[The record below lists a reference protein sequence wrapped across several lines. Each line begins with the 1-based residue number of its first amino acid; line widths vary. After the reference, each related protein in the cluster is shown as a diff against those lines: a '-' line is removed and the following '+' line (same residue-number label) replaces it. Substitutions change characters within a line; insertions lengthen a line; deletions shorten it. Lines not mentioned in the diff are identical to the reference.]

1 MVNLSRRMSP
11 HLPDLLL
18 RSSPDG
24 IITFG
29 TDLAVTAWN
38 PAMEKLLGI
47 AAAEAVGRRLDGPP
61 LPELLTGNVENLF
74 REALRGNT
82 LTTSTIQLDGGAAYH
97 FFEITSFPLRDEA
110 GGIVGG
116 AAVFRQTGLQP
127 HAQNL
132 SSRTYVQFRNVLES
146 MADAFVALD
155 TGWCYTYVNRKAA
168 AIFSRTQEYLIG
180 KHIWTEF
187 PEGVGQPFYH
197 AYHRAVAERKDI
209 TLEEYYP
216 PYDRWFENRI
226 YPLTDG
232 LAIFFSDVTERK
244 REKLALER
252 LNRELLASQ
261 QLLQAQAAQ
270 ITEYNQRLEQTVAQR
285 TGQLETKHQELAATN
300 EELAAANE
308 ELTALNEELRASN
321 EQLALAKG
329 EVERLSAEAIRA
341 SEQKYAELTESMQEV
356 FVVLDGEQRYTYWN
370 KAAERMAN
378 MPRESAYG
386 KKPTELFPEVRGR
399 RFESLYRR
407 AAETRKAV
415 TLTEAFGADG
425 QARHLELTAYPTAGG
440 GTFGIAR
447 EVTARVRAEQ
457 QYRELAESINDP
469 VVLLDKDLRY
479 LYMNTAAELAGHT
492 PGRLIGDAAPERVE
506 QLQGAVRRV
515 LENNRKEVFTDEVIR
530 GEERHVLEITLYP
543 TKAGNV
549 LMISRDVTEGV
560 RAQERE
566 RELTRELVQQNE
578 QLQQFGYIT
587 SHTIRGP
594 VATMLGL
601 LSLLDRAGTLEGEN
615 AALIEGME
623 QTVHKLDAVIRDLNH
638 ILEYKKNINAIKE
651 TISLSD
657 LAGEVRRLLAAFL
670 EASGATLHLD
680 FDRLPGVFSVRSYL
694 HSIFYNLLSNAIK
707 FRDPAR
713 PLTIGVRSW
722 PEAGYACISFA
733 DNGLGLDLARHGH
746 YLFGLYKRFH
756 GQVEG
761 KGLGL
766 HLVKTQAEAL
776 GGTIRAESREGVGST
791 FTLRLPV

>member
-1 MVNLSRRMSP
+1 MSP
-11 HLPDLLL
+11 PLHEQLL

-29 TDLAVTAWN
+29 TDLTVTAWN

-47 AAAEAVGRRLDGPP
+47 AAAEAVGRKLDGPP
-61 LPELLTGNVENLF
+61 LPELFTGNAEDLF
-74 REALRGNT
+74 REALRGKALN
-82 LTTSTIQLDGGAAYH
+82 TSTIHLDGGAAYH

-110 GGIVGG
+110 GNIVGG
-116 AAVFRQTGLQP
+116 AAIFRQTGLQP
-127 HAQNL
+127 HSQKL

-155 TGWCYTYVNRKAA
+155 TQWCYTYVNRKAA

-197 AYHRAVAERKDI
+197 AYYRSVAERTDI

-226 YPLTDG
+226 YPLADG

-252 LNRELLASQ
+252 LNRELQASQ
-261 QLLQAQAAQ
+261 QLLQTQADQ
-270 ITEYNQRLEQTVAQR
+270 ITGYNQRLEKTVVER
-285 TGQLETKHQELAATN
+285 TSELHAKHQELAT
-300 EELAAANE
+300 ANE
-308 ELTALNEELRASN
+308 ELTALNEELTSLNEELRASN

-356 FVVLDGEQRYTYWN
+356 FVVLDAGQRYTYWN

-386 KKPTELFPEVRGR
+386 KKPTELFPGERGR
-399 RFESLYRR
+399 RFENLYRR
-407 AAETRKAV
+407 AAQTRKAA
-415 TLTEAFGADG
+415 TITEAFGAGG
-425 QARHLELTAYPTAGG
+425 QARYLELTAYPTSGG

-447 EVTARVRAEQ
+447 DVTGRVQAEQ

-469 VVLLDKDLRY
+469 VVLLAPDLRY

-492 PGRLIGDAAPERVE
+492 PGRVIGEAAPERVE
-506 QLQGAVRRV
+506 KLQAAVRNV
-515 LENNRKEVFTDEVIR
+515 LQNNQKEVFTDEITR

-560 RAQERE
+560 QAQERE
-566 RELTRELVQQNE
+566 RELNRELVHQNE

-601 LSLLDRAGTLEGEN
+601 LSLLDRSETLEGEN

-623 QTVHKLDAVIRDLNH
+623 QTVRKLDAVIRDLNH
-638 ILEYKKNINAIKE
+638 ILEHKKTINTIKE
-651 TISLSD
+651 TISLPE
-657 LAGEVRRLLAAFL
+657 LAEEVRRLLAAFL

-694 HSIFYNLLSNAIK
+694 HSIFYHLLSNAIK

-713 PLTIGVRSW
+713 PLTIRVRSW

-733 DNGLGLDLARHGH
+733 DNGLGLDLDRHGH

-756 GQVEG
+756 AQVEG
-761 KGLGL
+761 KGMGL

-776 GGTIRAESREGVGST
+776 NGSIGVESREGVGST
-791 FTLRLPV
+791 FTLRLLMVH

>member
-1 MVNLSRRMSP
+1 MTFG
-11 HLPDLLL
+11 PDLA
-18 RSSPDG
+18 
-24 IITFG
+24 I
-29 TDLAVTAWN
+29 TAWN

-47 AAAEAVGRRLDGPP
+47 AAAEAMGRRLDGPP
-61 LPELLTGNVENLF
+61 LPELLMGNAEALF
-74 REALRGNT
+74 REALRGNPVST
-82 LTTSTIQLDGGAAYH
+82 NTIQLDGGAAYH

-110 GGIVGG
+110 GHVVGG

-127 HAQNL
+127 QPRVL

-155 TGWCYTYVNRKAA
+155 TRWCYTYVNRKAA

-187 PEGVGQPFYH
+187 PEGINQPFYH
-197 AYHRAVAERKDI
+197 AYYRAVDERKDI
-209 TLEEYYP
+209 MLEEYYP

-226 YPLTDG
+226 YPLADG
-232 LAIFFSDVTERK
+232 LAIFFSDVTDRK
-244 REKLALER
+244 REKEALER
-252 LNRELLASQ
+252 LNRELQASQ
-261 QLLQAQAAQ
+261 ELLQAQAAQ
-270 ITEYNQRLEQTVAQR
+270 ITGYNQQLEQIVSQR
-285 TGQLETKHQELAATN
+285 TGQLKTKHQELATSN

-329 EVERLSAEAIRA
+329 EVERLSAESIRA
-341 SEQKYAELTESMQEV
+341 SEQKYAELTESMREV

-370 KAAERMAN
+370 RAAERMAN
-378 MPRESAYG
+378 LSRESAYG
-386 KKPTELFPEVRGR
+386 KKPSELFGEPRGR
-399 RFESLYRR
+399 RFENLYRR
-407 AAETRKAV
+407 AAQTGRAA
-415 TLTEAFGADG
+415 TITEEFEMGS
-425 QARHLELTAYPTAGG
+425 QTRHLELTAYPTSRG

-447 EVTARVRAEQ
+447 DVTARVQAEQ

-479 LYMNTAAELAGHT
+479 LYMNTAAELAGNT
-492 PGRLIGDAAPERVE
+492 PGRVVGDGAPERTE
-506 QLQGAVRRV
+506 KLQTAVRSV
-515 LENNRKEVFTDEVIR
+515 LENGRKEVFTDEVSR
-530 GEERHVLEITLYP
+530 GETRSILEITLYP

-560 RAQERE
+560 KAQQRE
-566 RELTRELVQQNE
+566 RELNRELVHQNE

-594 VATMLGL
+594 VATLLGL
-601 LSLLDRAGTLEGEN
+601 LSLLDRAGTLAGEN
-615 AALIEGME
+615 GVLIEGIG
-623 QTVHKLDAVIRDLNH
+623 QTVQKLDQVIRDLNT
-638 ILEYKKNINAIKE
+638 ILEYKKTINAIKE
-651 TISLSD
+651 SFG
-657 LAGEVRRLLAAFL
+657 LAGLAEEVRQLLARFL
-670 EASGATLHLD
+670 ESAGAELHLD
-680 FDRLPGVFSVRSYL
+680 FAALPEVFTVRSYL
-694 HSIFYNLLSNAIK
+694 HSIFYNLLTNALK

-713 PLTIGVRSW
+713 PLTIRVRSW

-733 DNGLGLDLARHGH
+733 DNGLGMDLERHGH

-776 GGTIRAESREGVGST
+776 SGSIRAESREGVGTT